1 MSLSVKDRFKYN
13 FFLWVFGLPKVRM
26 IGYCRPRV
34 INVSDNEVV
43 LSIPLNRKT
52 RNHVGSMY
60 IGAMT
65 VGVDFV
71 TGLTAMTSIKKSKK
85 NIVLIFKDLKSSFI
99 KRAEGETFFTCNHTK
114 EIEAAVK
121 KVVDSKQRVNIE
133 VPIIAT
139 VPEKFGDEP
148 VAEFTITLSMKEK

>member
-1 MSLSVKDRFKYN
+1 
-13 FFLWVFGLPKVRM
+13 M

-34 INVSDNEVV
+34 VNVSDTEVV
-43 LSIPLNRKT
+43 LSIPLNRRT

-99 KRAEGETFFTCNHTK
+99 KRAEGETLFTCNYTK
-114 EIEAAVK
+114 EIAAAVK
-121 KVVDSKQRVNIE
+121 KVVDSNERVNIE

-148 VAEFTITLSMKEK
+148 VAEFIITLSMKEK

>member
-1 MSLSVKDRFKYN
+1 
-13 FFLWVFGLPKVRM
+13 M

-34 INVSDNEVV
+34 INVSDTEVV
-43 LSIPLNRKT
+43 LSIPLNRRT

-148 VAEFTITLSMKEK
+148 VADFTITLSMKEK

>member
-1 MSLSVKDRFKYN
+1 
-13 FFLWVFGLPKVRM
+13 M

-34 INVSDNEVV
+34 INVSDTEVV
-43 LSIPLNRKT
+43 LSIPLNRRT

-71 TGLTAMTSIKKSKK
+71 TGLTATISIKKSKK

>member
-1 MSLSVKDRFKYN
+1 
-13 FFLWVFGLPKVRM
+13 M

-34 INVSDNEVV
+34 INVSDTEVV
-43 LSIPLNRKT
+43 LSIPLNRRT

-114 EIEAAVK
+114 EIKAAVK

-148 VAEFTITLSMKEK
+148 VAEFIITLSMKEK

>member
-1 MSLSVKDRFKYN
+1 
-13 FFLWVFGLPKVRM
+13 M

-34 INVSDNEVV
+34 VNVSDTEVV
-43 LSIPLNRKT
+43 LSIPLNRRT

-71 TGLTAMTSIKKSKK
+71 TGLTAMTAIKKSKK

>member
-1 MSLSVKDRFKYN
+1 M
-13 FFLWVFGLPKVRM
+13 RM
-26 IGYCRPRV
+26 IGYCRPRIV
-34 INVSDNEVV
+34 NVSDTEVV
-43 LSIPLNRKT
+43 LSIPLNRRT

>member
-1 MSLSVKDRFKYN
+1 
-13 FFLWVFGLPKVRM
+13 M

-34 INVSDNEVV
+34 VNVSDTEVV
-43 LSIPLNRKT
+43 LSIPLNRRT

-148 VAEFTITLSMKEK
+148 VAEFIITLSMKEK

>member
-1 MSLSVKDRFKYN
+1 
-13 FFLWVFGLPKVRM
+13 M

-34 INVSDNEVV
+34 VNVSDTEVI
-43 LSIPLNRKT
+43 LSIPLNRRT

>member
-1 MSLSVKDRFKYN
+1 
-13 FFLWVFGLPKVRM
+13 M

-34 INVSDNEVV
+34 INVSDTEVV
-43 LSIPLNRKT
+43 LSIPLNRRT

-71 TGLTAMTSIKKSKK
+71 TGLTAMISIKKSKK

-121 KVVDSKQRVNIE
+121 KVVDSKKRVNIE

>member
-1 MSLSVKDRFKYN
+1 
-13 FFLWVFGLPKVRM
+13 M

-34 INVSDNEVV
+34 VNVSDTEVI
-43 LSIPLNRKT
+43 LSIPLNRRT

-71 TGLTAMTSIKKSKK
+71 TGLTAMISIKKSKK

-99 KRAEGETFFTCNHTK
+99 KRAEGETFFTCNYTK

-121 KVVDSKQRVNIE
+121 KAVDSKQRVNIE

>member
-1 MSLSVKDRFKYN
+1 
-13 FFLWVFGLPKVRM
+13 M
-26 IGYCRPRV
+26 IGSCRPRV
-34 INVSDNEVV
+34 INVSDTEVV
-43 LSIPLNRKT
+43 LSIPLNRRT

>member
-1 MSLSVKDRFKYN
+1 
-13 FFLWVFGLPKVRM
+13 M

-34 INVSDNEVV
+34 INVSDTEVV
-43 LSIPLNRKT
+43 LSIPLNRRT

>member
-1 MSLSVKDRFKYN
+1 
-13 FFLWVFGLPKVRM
+13 M

>member
-1 MSLSVKDRFKYN
+1 MSLSVKDRFKYS
-13 FFLWVFGLPKVRM
+13 FFLWVFGLTKVRI

-34 INVSDNEVV
+34 INVSDTEVV
-43 LSIPLNRKT
+43 LSIPLNRRT

-148 VAEFTITLSMKEK
+148 VADFTITLSMKEK

>member
-1 MSLSVKDRFKYN
+1 
-13 FFLWVFGLPKVRM
+13 M

-34 INVSDNEVV
+34 INVSDTEVV
-43 LSIPLNRKT
+43 LSIPLNRRT

-148 VAEFTITLSMKEK
+148 VAEFIITLSMKEK

>member
-1 MSLSVKDRFKYN
+1 
-13 FFLWVFGLPKVRM
+13 M

-34 INVSDNEVV
+34 VNVSDTEVV
-43 LSIPLNRKT
+43 LSIPLNRRT

-71 TGLTAMTSIKKSKK
+71 TGLTATISIKKSKK

-148 VAEFTITLSMKEK
+148 VAEFIITLSMKEK

>member
-1 MSLSVKDRFKYN
+1 
-13 FFLWVFGLPKVRM
+13 M

-34 INVSDNEVV
+34 VNVSDTEVV
-43 LSIPLNRKT
+43 LSIPLNRRT

-60 IGAMT
+60 IGALT

-71 TGLTAMTSIKKSKK
+71 TGLTAMTTIKKSKK
-85 NIVLIFKDLKSSFI
+85 NIVLIFKDLKSSFL

>member
-1 MSLSVKDRFKYN
+1 
-13 FFLWVFGLPKVRM
+13 M

-34 INVSDNEVV
+34 VNVSDTEVV
-43 LSIPLNRKT
+43 LSIPLNRRT

-71 TGLTAMTSIKKSKK
+71 TGLTAMTIIKKSKK

-99 KRAEGETFFTCNHTK
+99 KRAEGETLFTCNHTK

>member
-1 MSLSVKDRFKYN
+1 
-13 FFLWVFGLPKVRM
+13 M

-34 INVSDNEVV
+34 INVSDTEVV
-43 LSIPLNRKT
+43 LSIPLNRRT

-139 VPEKFGDEP
+139 VPEKFGNEP

>member
-13 FFLWVFGLPKVRM
+13 FFLCVFGLTKVRM

-34 INVSDNEVV
+34 VNVCDTEVV
-43 LSIPLNRKT
+43 LSIPLNRRT

-71 TGLTAMTSIKKSKK
+71 TGLTATISIKKSKK

-121 KVVDSKQRVNIE
+121 KVVDSKKRVNIE

>member
-1 MSLSVKDRFKYN
+1 
-13 FFLWVFGLPKVRM
+13 M

-34 INVSDNEVV
+34 VNVSDTEVV
-43 LSIPLNRKT
+43 LSIPLNRRT

-114 EIEAAVK
+114 EIKAAVK

>member
-1 MSLSVKDRFKYN
+1 M
-13 FFLWVFGLPKVRM
+13 RM

-34 INVSDNEVV
+34 VNVSDTEVV
-43 LSIPLNRKT
+43 LSIPLNRRT

-71 TGLTAMTSIKKSKK
+71 TGLTAMISIKKSKK

-148 VAEFTITLSMKEK
+148 VAEFIITLSMKEK

>member
-13 FFLWVFGLPKVRM
+13 FFLWVFSLTKVRM

-34 INVSDNEVV
+34 INVSDTEVV
-43 LSIPLNRKT
+43 LSIPLNRRT

>member
-13 FFLWVFGLPKVRM
+13 FFLWVFGLTKVRM

-34 INVSDNEVV
+34 INVSDTEVV
-43 LSIPLNRKT
+43 LSIPLNRRT

-71 TGLTAMTSIKKSKK
+71 TGLTAMISIKKSKK

-139 VPEKFGDEP
+139 VPEKFGDKP

>member
-13 FFLWVFGLPKVRM
+13 FFLWVFGLTKVRM

-34 INVSDNEVV
+34 INVSDTEVV
-43 LSIPLNRKT
+43 LSIPLNRRT

-85 NIVLIFKDLKSSFI
+85 I
-99 KRAEGETFFTCNHTK
+99 
-114 EIEAAVK
+114 
-121 KVVDSKQRVNIE
+121 
-133 VPIIAT
+133 
-139 VPEKFGDEP
+139 
-148 VAEFTITLSMKEK
+148 

>member
-1 MSLSVKDRFKYN
+1 
-13 FFLWVFGLPKVRM
+13 M

-34 INVSDNEVV
+34 VNVSDTEVI
-43 LSIPLNRKT
+43 LSIPLNRRT

-99 KRAEGETFFTCNHTK
+99 KRAEGETFFTCSHTK
-114 EIEAAVK
+114 EIEAAVGK
-121 KVVDSKQRVNIE
+121 AVDSKQRVNIE

>member
-1 MSLSVKDRFKYN
+1 
-13 FFLWVFGLPKVRM
+13 M

-34 INVSDNEVV
+34 VNVSDTEVV
-43 LSIPLNRKT
+43 LSIPLNRRT
-52 RNHVGSMY
+52 RNHIGSMY
-60 IGAMT
+60 IGALT

-71 TGLTAMTSIKKSKK
+71 TSLTAMTTIKKSKK
-85 NIVLIFKDLKSSFI
+85 NIVLIFKDLKSSFL

-121 KVVDSKQRVNIE
+121 KVIDSKQRVNIE

>member
-1 MSLSVKDRFKYN
+1 
-13 FFLWVFGLPKVRM
+13 M

-114 EIEAAVK
+114 EIKAAVK

-148 VAEFTITLSMKEK
+148 VAEFIITLSMKEK

>member
-1 MSLSVKDRFKYN
+1 
-13 FFLWVFGLPKVRM
+13 M

-71 TGLTAMTSIKKSKK
+71 TGLTAMISIKKSKK

-114 EIEAAVK
+114 EIKAAVK

-148 VAEFTITLSMKEK
+148 VAEFIITLSMKEK

>member
-1 MSLSVKDRFKYN
+1 
-13 FFLWVFGLPKVRM
+13 M

-34 INVSDNEVV
+34 VNVSDTEVV
-43 LSIPLNRKT
+43 LSIPLNRRT

-71 TGLTAMTSIKKSKK
+71 TGLTAMISIKKSKK

-114 EIEAAVK
+114 EIKAAVK

-148 VAEFTITLSMKEK
+148 VADFTITLSMKEK

>member
-1 MSLSVKDRFKYN
+1 
-13 FFLWVFGLPKVRM
+13 M

-34 INVSDNEVV
+34 VNVSDTEVV
-43 LSIPLNRKT
+43 LSIPLNRRT
-52 RNHVGSMY
+52 SNHVGSMY

-99 KRAEGETFFTCNHTK
+99 KRAEGETLFTCNHTK
-114 EIEAAVK
+114 EIASAVK

>member
-1 MSLSVKDRFKYN
+1 
-13 FFLWVFGLPKVRM
+13 M

-34 INVSDNEVV
+34 VNVSDTEVV
-43 LSIPLNRKT
+43 LSIPLNRRT

-71 TGLTAMTSIKKSKK
+71 TGLTAMTIIKKSKK

-99 KRAEGETFFTCNHTK
+99 KRAEGETLFTCNHTK
-114 EIEAAVK
+114 EIAAAVK

>member
-1 MSLSVKDRFKYN
+1 
-13 FFLWVFGLPKVRM
+13 M

-34 INVSDNEVV
+34 VNVSDTEVI
-43 LSIPLNRKT
+43 LSIPLNRRT

-99 KRAEGETFFTCNHTK
+99 KRAEGETFFTCSHTK
-114 EIEAAVK
+114 EIEAAVRK
-121 KVVDSKQRVNIE
+121 AVDSKQRVNIE

-139 VPEKFGDEP
+139 VPKKFGDEP

>member
-1 MSLSVKDRFKYN
+1 
-13 FFLWVFGLPKVRM
+13 M

-114 EIEAAVK
+114 EIKAAVK

>member
-1 MSLSVKDRFKYN
+1 MSLSILDRFKYN
-13 FFLWVFGLPKVRM
+13 FSLWIFGLTKVRM
-26 IGYCRPRV
+26 IGYCRPKV

-43 LSIPLNRKT
+43 LSIPLNQRT

-71 TGLTAMTSIKKSKK
+71 TGLTAMISIKKSKK

>member
-1 MSLSVKDRFKYN
+1 
-13 FFLWVFGLPKVRM
+13 M

-34 INVSDNEVV
+34 VNVSDTEVI
-43 LSIPLNRKT
+43 LSIPLNRRT

-99 KRAEGETFFTCNHTK
+99 KRAEGETFFTCSHTK

-121 KVVDSKQRVNIE
+121 KAVDSKQRLNIE

>member
-1 MSLSVKDRFKYN
+1 
-13 FFLWVFGLPKVRM
+13 M

-121 KVVDSKQRVNIE
+121 KVIDSKQRVNIE

>member
-1 MSLSVKDRFKYN
+1 
-13 FFLWVFGLPKVRM
+13 M

-34 INVSDNEVV
+34 VNVSDTEVI
-43 LSIPLNRKT
+43 LSIPLNRRT

-99 KRAEGETFFTCNHTK
+99 KRAEGETFFTCSHTK
-114 EIEAAVK
+114 EIEAAVRK
-121 KVVDSKQRVNIE
+121 AVDSKQRVNIE